1 MTMRQQSFVGWRWFV
16 GENSWLVVAVN
27 VVLFCCCFVLA
38 SCLGYLKG
46 KCMTKLM
53 KVWEV
58 CIGNNHRIDSW
69 TCTLGTET
77 LDKNKKTKIIVL
89 RCWHYK
95 KNGQSLWKSFEV
107 MNEKFIFNNLCIYIK
122 YLRCCFV
129 FFVLEN
135 CGFDLLHCIIK
146 IIEGAFKILIGNKMP
161 KYERAEC

>member
-1 MTMRQQSFVGWRWFV
+1 MTTRQQSFVGWRWFV

-77 LDKNKKTKIIVL
+77 LDKNEKTKIIVF
-89 RCWHYK
+89 RCWHYKK

-122 YLRCCFV
+122 YYCVVALSSLYLKIAVLTCCTVSLR
-129 FFVLEN
+129 
-135 CGFDLLHCIIK
+135 
-146 IIEGAFKILIGNKMP
+146 
-161 KYERAEC
+161 